1 MADFLQNLITVAEQV
16 FILFLL
22 VGLGF
27 ICGKAK
33 ILGDETVKVLSN
45 LALMFATPAVIIK
58 SFMRS
63 FNVSEATN
71 YLYALLGAFLCHII
85 AIAVAHGFFRNKAK
99 ERLAVLRGS
108 IVFSNA
114 GFMGLPLQAALLGT
128 VGTFYG
134 SAYATMLT
142 LFLWTYGVSVM
153 SFGQEKMNLKKII
166 LNPGIISVLI
176 GVPIFIFSIKMPD
189 IIVDSVTHIAN
200 LNTPLPMF
208 VIGYYLSKSSF
219 KKMFTKGSGMIANLT
234 KLIVVPLLCLGIL
247 RILGFTGDLLVST
260 IISISAPVAV
270 GVTMFTAKYEG
281 ETELSANMVSIST
294 LLSII
299 TMPIIVA
306 LSQTI
311 S

>member
-1 MADFLQNLITVAEQV
+1 MADFLQNLLTVAEQV

-33 ILGDETVKVLSN
+33 LLGDESVKILSN

-58 SFMRS
+58 SFMRTFDS
-63 FNVSEATN
+63 SEALN
-71 YLYALLGAFLCHII
+71 YLYALIGAFLCHII
-85 AIAVAHGFFRNKAK
+85 AIAVAHGVFRKKTK
-99 ERLAVLRGS
+99 ERLAVFRGS

-166 LNPGIISVLI
+166 LNPGIISVII
-176 GVPIFIFSIKMPD
+176 GVPIFIFSLEMPD
-189 IIVDSVTHIAN
+189 IIKDSVTHIAN
-200 LNTPLPMF
+200 LNTPLPML
-208 VIGYYLSKSSF
+208 VIGYYLSKTSF
-219 KKMFTKGSGMIANLT
+219 KNIFSKNSGMLANLI
-234 KLIVVPLLCLGIL
+234 KLILVPLLCLGIL
-247 RILGFTGDLLVST
+247 RIFGFSGELLIST

-270 GVTMFTAKYEG
+270 GVTMFTAKYGG

-306 LSQTI
+306 LTQTI
-311 S
+311 A